1 MSCFLSL
8 ALDCGLGGL
17 EAYLGVS
24 SIAERFVHRSPAA
37 AESNRLFPADV
48 VLVAVDVSE
57 LKLAQVAGNKIRPV
71 RFGHDFDGHAGPSR
85 EVSV

>member
-1 MSCFLSL
+1 MRPARPSSPDPSCPRMG
-8 ALDCGLGGL
+8 A
-17 EAYLGVS
+17 V
-24 SIAERFVHRSPAA
+24 AERLGDRPAA
-37 AESNRLFPADV
+37 TTERDDWLAADV

-85 EVSV
+85 EVLM